1 MSLRDRFRAF
11 LHPDL
16 LADRHATVIL
26 ERLQKIEDDALRHE
40 IVMRETAD
48 QVARHLKRVAAI
60 EHRQGER
67 EERGINGMSDVTR
80 RILEMK
86 LGGGNR

>member
-11 LHPDL
+11 LYPDYL
-16 LADRHATVIL
+16 PDRHATVIL
-26 ERLQKIEDDALRHE
+26 ARLQTIEDDAIRHE
-40 IVMRETAD
+40 IVMKETAD

-67 EERGINGMSDVTR
+67 EERGINGMSDVTK